1 MKNGVP
7 VKLILISESDNI
19 KKATLELEQV
29 NIKISK
35 IRKELHENA
44 KLRISRVYKPNQ
56 KGESIILLI
65 LPMTR
70 KPKVL
75 LKIPMMEPKILRIE
89 PKFLLKISMMEP
101 KILLK
106 ILMMEITNLA
116 QVSSD
121 RTDILFYT
129 SNE

>member
-1 MKNGVP
+1 MANSERAPLAQTPEVY
-7 VKLILISESDNI
+7 LSESGGRS
-19 KKATLELEQV
+19 LE
-29 NIKISK
+29 
-35 IRKELHENA
+35 IRGCEPG
-44 KLRISRVYKPNQ
+44 RVYKPNQ

-89 PKFLLKISMMEP
+89 PKILLKISMMEP